1 MSTQDFRYRSRL
13 RSRPRASLQDEQA
26 HQSTQVRLFFV
37 QPFDQSCWTGVG
49 ALGAAFAT
57 GVMVA
62 RLRTINAAR
71 IKYVIEILHLF
82 SRARCPGLTRDMDAF
97 TR

>member
-1 MSTQDFRYRSRL
+1 MSTQDFRYLARGHHYRTNRRINQL
-13 RSRPRASLQDEQA
+13 R
-26 HQSTQVRLFFV
+26 VRLFFV

-62 RLRTINAAR
+62 RPRTMNVAR
-71 IKYVIEILHLF
+71 IKYAIEILHLF
-82 SRARCPGLTRDMDAF
+82 SRARCPALVRDMDAV